1 MNQIIAFP
9 RGQLSDDDR
18 ARMEAV
24 GIVVVE
30 ADDPSRVVT
39 IIPGAP
45 VATPDDLAMAA
56 LAAIA
61 KCPIDSTAALFTKT
75 LHARLAAREAKA
87 NPEGR
92 SDG

>member
-1 MNQIIAFP
+1 MSQVIVFP
-9 RGQLSDDDR
+9 RGELSAEDR

-24 GIVVVE
+24 GIVAVE
-30 ADDPSRVVT
+30 AEDPSKVVT

-45 VATPDDLAMAA
+45 LATPDDLAMAA
-56 LAAIA
+56 LDALAR
-61 KCPIDSTAALFTKT
+61 CPRESTSALFTRT

-87 NPEGR
+87 TQEGR